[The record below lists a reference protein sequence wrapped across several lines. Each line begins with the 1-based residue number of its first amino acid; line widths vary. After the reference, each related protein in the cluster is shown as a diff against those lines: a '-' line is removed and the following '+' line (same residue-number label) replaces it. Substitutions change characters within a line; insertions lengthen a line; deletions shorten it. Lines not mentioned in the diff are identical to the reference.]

1 MPSVGGRRCWAQ
13 LNRESVRRLEGARM
27 ALIHDLSAHA
37 AGGVSGLQTAQRDWS
52 PLLVHFTSY
61 SAMAP
66 VRAAVGNQSTP
77 SQVLQALNQADQQS
91 FAVVQQIAHSGNL
104 RAHSPAQKNGVA
116 ACVSLSECTLPGLI
130 ALSERYG
137 RFGFVFRKSDVF
149 GFGGRPCLYV
159 DRTCY
164 GHIANQAQH
173 APAGSPAATIFGLA
187 NVYSPPGFGQIQ
199 DFTHEREW
207 RIFSN
212 LDLANTP
219 PSFLI
224 CPSAY
229 IAQVSA
235 LFGAQIPCISIDT
248 MHEWG
253 A

>member
-1 MPSVGGRRCWAQ
+1 MS
-13 LNRESVRRLEGARM
+13 
-27 ALIHDLSAHA
+27 LIHNLSAHA

-52 PLLVHFTSY
+52 PLLVHFTAY

-77 SQVLQALNQADQQS
+77 SQVLDALNQADQQS
-91 FAVVQQIAHSGNL
+91 FAVVQQIAQSGYL
-104 RAHSPAQKNGVA
+104 LAHSPAQKDRVP

-137 RFGFVFRKSDVF
+137 RFGFVFRKPAVF
-149 GFGGRPCLYV
+149 GLGGRPCLYV
-159 DRTCY
+159 DRACY
-164 GHIANQAQH
+164 GHIADQGRN
-173 APAGSPAATIFGLA
+173 APAGSQAATIFGLA

-199 DFTHEREW
+199 DFTHERKW
-207 RIFSN
+207 RLFSN
-212 LDLANTP
+212 LVLANTAP
-219 PSFLI
+219 AFLI

-229 IAQVSA
+229 TAQVCT
-235 LFGAQIPCISIDT
+235 LFGIQVPCVSIDT